1 MITDITR
8 ILNLQEQAV
17 VQWHSEPVRVNE
29 TEAPFSYIQENTQW
43 NFQLWHEEDIAR
55 IKDIESERI
64 VLAKRNIDQYN
75 QARNNAME
83 KIDEW
88 ILEYLHNSGITPG
101 ADLHS
106 ETPGMM
112 IDRLSIM
119 TLKRYHMA
127 EETERADASEEHKA
141 KCAQKVAVLNEQIA
155 DLSNCL
161 AQVLN
166 KLEKGQLRFK
176 VYRQLKMYNDPT
188 LNPQLYNR
196 KNTQ

>member
-17 VQWHSEPVRVNE
+17 TLWHSQPVLIHE
-29 TEAPFSYIQENTQW
+29 TEAPYTHIQENTQW

-55 IKDIESERI
+55 IKDIEAERI

-88 ILEYLHNSGITPG
+88 VLEYLHKKGIVPG

-119 TLKRYHMA
+119 TLKRYHMQ
-127 EETERADASEEHKA
+127 EETERIDASEEHKA

-161 AQVLN
+161 AQVLD